1 MTVVPVVNVRN
12 TFESTGKSLAHLIFA
27 DEALSP
33 GFRTP
38 WKIKG
43 AVIREEFH
51 NRIEIMSIEC
61 FKDLL

>member
-1 MTVVPVVNVRN
+1 MTVVSIVNVGN
-12 TFESTGKSLAHLIFA
+12 TFEPTGKSFAHLIFA

-33 GFRTP
+33 GFMAP

-51 NRIEIMSIEC
+51 DRIEIMSIEASVV
-61 FKDLL
+61 